1 MSLPQINAS
10 DYATKGIRVQTN
22 PMQLPAADAQRKF
35 DELTLD
41 VVVPKFNLLATAQD
55 TVNTNIEGRTATLE
69 TKTTSLETRATD
81 VENRATSLE
90 ARTTDVENR
99 AAALIDAIPGKANV
113 SDVLTKTNTAE
124 FTPTAD
130 YQPATKRYVDINVIQ
145 GGVPQTRTVNGH
157 PLSSDVNLTA
167 SDVGAPA
174 TTIPMK
180 FSIYNGGLRIT
191 YDDGQ

>member
-1 MSLPQINAS
+1 MLFRSTIVNKVDKVQGKALSTN
-10 DYATKGIRVQTN
+10 DYTNEDKALVVTISNKVDKIAGKGLSTN
-22 PMQLPAADAQRKF
+22 DY
-35 DELTLD
+35 
-41 VVVPKFNLLATAQD
+41 
-55 TVNTNIEGRTATLE
+55 
-69 TKTTSLETRATD
+69 TD
-81 VENRATSLE
+81 IDKS
-90 ARTTDVENR
+90 
-99 AAALIDAIPGKANV
+99 LIDTIPGKANV

-124 FTPTAD
+124 FTPTSD

-174 TTIPMK
+174 TTIPMT

-191 YDDGQ
+191 YDDGE